1 MNKQLRWRILTL
13 QVILVLVLGFCAGFA
28 FWASSFV
35 NGMVHDQL
43 VAQKISFPPA
53 SEIRAGGALDP
64 AEFPA
69 EIRNYA
75 GQQVDNGDK
84 ARVYANDFINI
95 HLSKV
100 ANGQTYSQVS
110 AAAQADPKNTALANQ
125 ANTLFKGETLRGL
138 LLYAWGW
145 SQVGLYALYGAIALT
160 IAAAAVLCTLVFEIV
175 AVPRTATASKPRP
188 IPARPSLPRYDRA
201 PASAGALRHRVRK
214 GEET

>member
-1 MNKQLRWRILTL
+1 VNKEMRWRIVTL
-13 QVILVLVLGFCAGFA
+13 QAVLILVLGFCAGFL
-28 FWASSFV
+28 FWGSSFV

-43 VAQKISFPPA
+43 VAQKIYFPP
-53 SEIRAGGALDP
+53 SSQIKAGGALDP

-95 HLSKV
+95 HLGKV
-100 ANGQTYSQVS
+100 AGGLTYSQVS
-110 AAAQADPKNTALANQ
+110 TAAQANPTNATLAAQ

-145 SQVGLYALYGAIALT
+145 SQVGLYALYTAIFLT
-160 IAAAAVLCTLVFEIV
+160 VATVGVFFTLVFELV
-175 AVPRTATASKPRP
+175 TAPRAARVTKPQP
-188 IPARPSLPRYDRA
+188 IPA
-201 PASAGALRHRVRK
+201 
-214 GEET
+214 

>member
-1 MNKQLRWRILTL
+1 VSL
-13 QVILVLVLGFCAGFA
+13 QVIVVLVLGFCAGFL
-28 FWASSFV
+28 FWGSAFV

-53 SEIRAGGALDP
+53 SQIKAGGALDP

-75 GQQVDNGDK
+75 GQPVDNGDK
-84 ARVYANDFINI
+84 ARVYANDFIGI
-95 HLSKV
+95 HLTKV

-110 AAAQADPKNTALANQ
+110 AAALADPKNATLANQ

-145 SQVGLYALYGAIALT
+145 SQVGLYALYAAIAMT
-160 IAAAAVLCTLVFEIV
+160 IATIAVFCTLVFELLV
-175 AVPRTATASKPRP
+175 APRPARVSRTQP
-188 IPARPSLPRYDRA
+188 IPA
-201 PASAGALRHRVRK
+201 
-214 GEET
+214 